1 MVRWNVFAAT
11 VAVVAGAAFVTGATS
26 TPRMSADLGKP
37 EALKPTVVIA
47 PKTGYFNMAKV
58 MREYGY
64 AKTEVAKLTED
75 RTRMSATLL
84 KWKEE
89 YGKMQK
95 EIDADP
101 TGRLKTE
108 RNDAMYRLARKIED
122 EDRRVQSIL
131 NDRISKVI
139 SQIYDRI
146 HDEVVQMAKEK
157 GLVAVMA
164 YPDVVTPEEMAKP
177 EIKELKLKPPAAQ
190 PFYLDPSVDYS
201 DEIIKRLNSAPTPA
215 EKK

>member
-89 YGKMQK
+89 YG
-95 EIDADP
+95 
-101 TGRLKTE
+101 
-108 RNDAMYRLARKIED
+108 
-122 EDRRVQSIL
+122 
-131 NDRISKVI
+131 
-139 SQIYDRI
+139 
-146 HDEVVQMAKEK
+146 
-157 GLVAVMA
+157 
-164 YPDVVTPEEMAKP
+164 
-177 EIKELKLKPPAAQ
+177 
-190 PFYLDPSVDYS
+190 
-201 DEIIKRLNSAPTPA
+201 
-215 EKK
+215 